1 MRKIVHPSPPRVYL
15 CYARTMFRALV
26 LDDDDVR
33 HREFQFL
40 LRGIRVVPARSA
52 SEAIEILSRSPRF
65 DVVFLDYD
73 LDMSPDPD
81 PGTGLDV
88 AEYIAQ
94 KLPRRQR
101 PDLIYIH
108 SRTFNI
114 GQKQRMA
121 RILRAAGLRVTVRP
135 FHI

>member
-1 MRKIVHPSPPRVYL
+1 
-15 CYARTMFRALV
+15 MFRALV

-33 HREFQFL
+33 HAEFRRL

-52 SEAIEILSRSPRF
+52 PEAIEILSRSPRF

-73 LDMSPDPD
+73 LVESSDPN

-88 AEYIAQ
+88 AEYIARD
-94 KLPRRQR
+94 LPKRQR
-101 PDLIYIH
+101 PDLVYVH
-108 SRTFNI
+108 SRTFHV

-121 RILRAAGLRVTVRP
+121 RVLRDAGLRVTVKP
-135 FHI
+135 FHL